1 MEFFEKAI
9 WPNIPACEANSAGG
23 GGNICV
29 DRAYTVKIFI
39 FFGFFCCNRR
49 FSVYILHQNR
59 RLILYY

>member
-39 FFGFFCCNRR
+39 FLVFF
-49 FSVYILHQNR
+49 VAIAGLAYIYCIR
-59 RLILYY
+59 IVV